1 MGKKQFILSIF
12 GILILMAALLSVS
25 FLPGTNKASSI
36 SATIEAVNIPNQIGS
51 YILVSKLEGD
61 KAIQQISHLHGKDI
75 KIQNGYIL
83 EYQNIDQK
91 SAIVWISESP
101 SKNGAEKL
109 FNKMNKLMDQSKMY
123 IDHRTVQIDGSL
135 VEYVY
140 GMDMDNYYYQKGKQ
154 VIWIAVPVD
163 QKQEFI
169 KKGLAA
175 F

>member
-1 MGKKQFILSIF
+1 MGKKQFIIGIV
-12 GILILMAALLSVS
+12 GILILMAVLLSVS
-25 FLPGTNKASSI
+25 FSPGTNKASSV
-36 SATIEAVNIPNQIGS
+36 SAEKDAVNIPNQIGS
-51 YILVSKLEGD
+51 YILVSKMEGD
-61 KAIQQISHLHGKDI
+61 QAIQQISHLHGKDI

-101 SKNGAEKL
+101 SIHEAGKL
-109 FNKMNKLMDQSKMY
+109 FKRMNKLMDKSKMY
-123 IDHRTVQIDGSL
+123 SNHRTVEIDGSS

-140 GMDMDNYYYQKGKQ
+140 GMDMDNYYYQKGQQ
-154 VIWIAVPVD
+154 VIWMAVPVD

-169 KKGLAA
+169 KKGLKA